1 MLNVYVLIL
10 SLVAIERIFEIFLSK
25 KHERVLKSL
34 GAVEHAREHFLAM
47 KVMHTL
53 FLISC
58 LVEAYFKETP
68 PSEIQFVAFAI
79 LSLLMQAL
87 RYWVI
92 TTLGSRWTI
101 NIMVLPNAPLI
112 THGPF
117 RWFRHPNYLAVVI
130 EIIALPMIF
139 NGFVTAITFSILN
152 AAVLFVRIRA
162 EEKAL
167 GG

>member
-1 MLNVYVLIL
+1 MFNIYVLIL
-10 SLVAIERIFEIFLSK
+10 VLVALERIFEIFLSK

-34 GAVEHAREHFLAM
+34 GAVEHGQEHFLAM

-53 FLISC
+53 FLVSC
-58 LVEAYFKETP
+58 LAEAYFKETP
-68 PSEIQFVAFAI
+68 PSEMQFAAFTALAI
-79 LSLLMQAL
+79 LTQVL

-101 NIMVLPNAPLI
+101 NVMVLPNAPLI

-117 RWFRHPNYLAVVI
+117 RWIRHPNYLAVVI

-139 NGFVTAITFSILN
+139 NSFITAITFTILN
-152 AAVLFVRIRA
+152 SVVLFVRIRA